1 MGGYHEILTPYY
13 YIVRLV
19 RCLWWWQNLSA
30 KNGNGAQKNVHIFK
44 NNAPTL
50 LKNGV
55 FRSGF
60 VMSSWNKMTC
70 KSFVTKVT

>member
-30 KNGNGAQKNVHIFK
+30 KNGNGAQENVHIFK

-50 LKNGV
+50 LKLSEDLDHMYTKG
-55 FRSGF
+55 
-60 VMSSWNKMTC
+60 WNFLAL
-70 KSFVTKVT
+70 SV